1 MSGEQFSGL
10 SIRYPSLRRRNKS
23 SFGIPGYGLPPNVTI
38 SHNTIPKD
46 QLLAKRKK
54 ENNCEKTRYLK
65 KHHLLLLKSTNSFII
80 FASASINVH

>member
-38 SHNTIPKD
+38 SHSTIPKD

-65 KHHLLLLKSTNSFII
+65 
-80 FASASINVH
+80 

>member
-54 ENNCEKTRYLK
+54 RKTIVK
-65 KHHLLLLKSTNSFII
+65 KLDTKIASFIVVKI
-80 FASASINVH
+80 DQFIHHICVSFH